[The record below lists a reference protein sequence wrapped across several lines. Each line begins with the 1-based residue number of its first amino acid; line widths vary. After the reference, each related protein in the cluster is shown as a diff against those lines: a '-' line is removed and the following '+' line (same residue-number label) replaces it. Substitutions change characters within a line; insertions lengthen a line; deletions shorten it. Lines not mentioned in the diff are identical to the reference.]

1 MRIVLDGEAV
11 GEAIID
17 YINKQLDTEVKAVE
31 YPMIEMGKKSYEL
44 NFETDISVW
53 VYKEVSDEYRR

>member
-17 YINKQLDTEVKAVE
+17 YINKQLDTKVRAVD
-31 YPMIEMGKKSYEL
+31 YPIIEMGKKSYEL
-44 NFETDISVW
+44 NFETDVSVW
-53 VYKEVSDEYRR
+53 VYKEMNNERS

>member
-1 MRIVLDGEAV
+1 MEIKLDGEAV

-17 YINKQLDTEVKAVE
+17 YINKQLDTKVKAVD

-44 NFETDISVW
+44 NFETDVSVW
-53 VYKEVSDEYRR
+53 VYKEVNND

>member
-17 YINKQLDTEVKAVE
+17 YINKQLDTKVRAVD
-31 YPMIEMGKKSYEL
+31 YPIIEMGKKSYEI
-44 NFETDISVW
+44 NFENDVSVW
-53 VYKEVSDEYRR
+53 VYKEVNNERS